1 MLHYFIKISWK
12 SISNILHH
20 YIVVYART
28 TCPGPMHSPSLAPS
42 NPSPSTL
49 GLFICT
55 HGSFAEGDPCLS
67 IYLSIYLSIKFLDTI
82 MTYTYSQSQRHQD
95 ISIYLSIHPSNF
107 LYNMTYIFRER
118 PRSIRLRPGM
128 WLPRL
133 LRSGTCAYTYSYN
146 VYKHIR
152 IRVSIRLRPWM
163 WLPRLLH

>member
-1 MLHYFIKISWK
+1 MEIDLKYFASLYYCLCKDNMSGSYALSLPCPLKPFPIGTWAFHLHPW
-12 SISNILHH
+12 L
-20 YIVVYART
+20 VCR
-28 TCPGPMHSPSLAPS
+28 GRPM
-42 NPSPSTL
+42 
-49 GLFICT
+49 
-55 HGSFAEGDPCLS
+55 S
-67 IYLSIYLSIKFLDTI
+67 IYLSIYLSIYQISRHHHDMYIF
-82 MTYTYSQSQRHQD
+82 SERHQD
-95 ISIYLSIHPSNF
+95 ISIYLSIYPSNF